1 MNLRASQWGLSARV
15 LAVLLLVM
23 VLDFAANSWVVERA
37 SDFALAEQEADVL
50 ADRLLGAAQALNDA
64 APERRETLAHDLST
78 RSLRLEWQ
86 RDGARAARGIHLPGL
101 ADQLLRH
108 EPGLAGWRLQ
118 MLISPDRVAG
128 VGGTLA
134 LADGSALVFRNHTV
148 AVWPLMAGH
157 TANLLLPTAAFAV
170 LAWLLTY
177 ASLRPLRRLVRAS
190 RRVGTRHARP
200 MAEEGPGEVQLLIRA
215 FNTMQQRIDALLD
228 ANVQTMLAIG
238 HDLRTPLA
246 RLQLR
251 MDNLPM
257 EAEDREALED
267 DIAEMRDLLA
277 SLQTYVE
284 ADNTE
289 TPAQRVDLA
298 AMAQTLVDGAVEHG
312 RKAVYHGPDQL
323 VVTARPLALRR
334 ALSNL
339 IDNAVHYGGAAR
351 VGLVRNAAGVALS
364 VEDEGPGIPPE
375 DLERV
380 LQPFVR
386 LDHARSRSTA
396 GMGLGLAIVAR
407 AVEAEGG
414 TLTLSNLPRGGLRAL
429 IRLPGS

>member
-1 MNLRASQWGLSARV
+1 
-15 LAVLLLVM
+15 
-23 VLDFAANSWVVERA
+23 
-37 SDFALAEQEADVL
+37 
-50 ADRLLGAAQALNDA
+50 
-64 APERRETLAHDLST
+64 LAHDLSS
-78 RSLRLEWQ
+78 RSLQLEWQ

-108 EPGLAGWRLQ
+108 EPDLASWRLQ
-118 MLISPDRVAG
+118 MLVSPDRAAG

-134 LADGSALVFRNHTV
+134 LRDGSALVFRNHTV

-157 TANLLLPTAAFAV
+157 MANLLLPTAAFAV

-251 MDNLPM
+251 MDALEM
-257 EAEDREALED
+257 EAEERDALED

-298 AMAQTLVDGAVEHG
+298 AMAQTLVDGAVERG
-312 RKAVYHGPDQL
+312 LKAVYHGPDQL

-334 ALSNL
+334 ALSTSSTTPSTM
-339 IDNAVHYGGAAR
+339 AASRGWGWCAMWRGWRFRWRTRAGHSARGSGARAATFRAAR
-351 VGLVRNAAGVALS
+351 SCA
-364 VEDEGPGIPPE
+364 
-375 DLERV
+375 
-380 LQPFVR
+380 F
-386 LDHARSRSTA
+386 ARRGRQGA

-407 AVEAEGG
+407 AWRPKAAPLPCQTCRAGAEGAD
-414 TLTLSNLPRGGLRAL
+414 PPAGLVISGKGNISLQTGKPEAN
-429 IRLPGS
+429 PAA